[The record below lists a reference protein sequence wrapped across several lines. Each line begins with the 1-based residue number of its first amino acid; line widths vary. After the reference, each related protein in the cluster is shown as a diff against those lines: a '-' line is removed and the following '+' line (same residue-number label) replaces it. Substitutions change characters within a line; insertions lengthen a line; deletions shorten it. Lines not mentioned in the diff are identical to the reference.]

1 MRAKHNKKGYKN
13 KNIENN
19 NQEQYEE
26 KYNDVILN
34 KLVPEERK
42 EEFDL
47 QENKTHSKS
56 RPKKNS
62 LKLNLGKNSKKSKKH
77 KQEEQ
82 DTKSK
87 KKR

>member
-42 EEFDL
+42 E
-47 QENKTHSKS
+47 
-56 RPKKNS
+56 
-62 LKLNLGKNSKKSKKH
+62 
-77 KQEEQ
+77 
-82 DTKSK
+82 
-87 KKR
+87 